1 MLNYK
6 HILYATD
13 LHETCKVTLKRLID
27 FAAKFDARISVVH
40 VVKPIS
46 GVYGYT
52 AGIVNDVDHEIEDEA
67 IVKLEALMAS
77 VDLDKSCGHLL
88 RGGVLAGSILQYVDD
103 NQVDAIVINGH
114 SHNIFARMGSTE
126 DSVVNN
132 ATCDVL
138 VLR

>member
-13 LHETCKVTLKRLID
+13 LHETCGLTLKRLID

-46 GVYGYT
+46 GAYGYT
-52 AGIVNDVDHEIEDEA
+52 AGIVNDVDHDIEDEA
-67 IVKLEALMAS
+67 TTKIDALMAS
-77 VDLDKSCGHLL
+77 VELDKSCGHLL
-88 RGGVLAGSILQYVDD
+88 RGALAGSILQYADD
-103 NQVDAIVINGH
+103 SDIDAIVINGH

-126 DSVVNN
+126 DTVVNN